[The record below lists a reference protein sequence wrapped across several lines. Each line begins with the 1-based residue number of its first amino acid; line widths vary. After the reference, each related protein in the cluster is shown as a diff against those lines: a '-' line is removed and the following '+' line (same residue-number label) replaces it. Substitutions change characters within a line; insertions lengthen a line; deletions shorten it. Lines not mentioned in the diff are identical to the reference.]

1 MRQTKPVLA
10 DEDRERLNEIVRR
23 ADTPKAIALR
33 AQIVLGS
40 DSKTRRAVS
49 RELSVAVQTVA
60 KWQRRYIAEGLNGLY
75 DRPRPGKPR
84 RFPRE
89 ELQGLIRRTLA
100 TECPHGGGWSV
111 RRVAKATGLSPA
123 TVGRAWRDLL
133 RDERRAG
140 AGEADDTRRG
150 PVSGDMSSGS
160 TPA

>member
-10 DEDRERLNEIVRR
+10 DDDRERLSEIVQR
-23 ADTPKAIALR
+23 ADTPKTLALR

-60 KWQRRYIAEGLNGLY
+60 KWQRRYIAEGLSGLY

-89 ELQGLIRRTLA
+89 ELQALIRQTLA

-133 RDERRAG
+133 RDERRTGPDSAEGAQRAVAG
-140 AGEADDTRRG
+140 PE
-150 PVSGDMSSGS
+150 VSRSGS
-160 TPA
+160 PA